1 MTEAD
6 LAHFGPWTEEEFLAL
21 DRTTNRIEL
30 VDGGLWVS
38 PGPGMHH
45 QGISYQLHAA
55 LRPAARA
62 AGLLTFEGIN
72 VRLEPGTIYV
82 PDLTVIDART
92 ELDAYVEASDTVL
105 IAEILSPSSRK
116 MDRVTKRHAYAAAK
130 IAWYLLVEPDL
141 STYAG
146 VSLWLFRLDGDEYV
160 EASAAKRGETL
171 HSDEP
176 FPIALRTN
184 DLLAR

>member
-1 MTEAD
+1 MTEAN
-6 LAHFGPWTEEEFLAL
+6 LSHFGPWTEEEFLAL
-21 DRTTNRIEL
+21 DRTINRIEL

-45 QGISYQLHAA
+45 QGISYHLHAA

-62 AGLLTFEGIN
+62 CGLLTFEGIN
-72 VRLEPGTIYV
+72 VRLEPDTIYV
-82 PDLTVIDART
+82 PDLTVIDASA

-130 IAWYLLVEPDL
+130 IGWYLLVEPDL
-141 STYAG
+141 LAYDG
-146 VSLWLFRLDGDEYV
+146 VSLRLLRLDGDEYV
-160 EASAAKRGETL
+160 ESSAARRGETL
-171 HSDEP
+171 VADEP
-176 FPIALRTN
+176 FPIELSTD
-184 DLLAR
+184 DLLAL